1 MTNTQKEAQK
11 YIKKINQRLAEVASY
26 MGFDSN
32 EVAAYKKAFDIA
44 GVNYDFKQTKTAPQ
58 GTFVIANTK
67 ENRQK
72 VTALKKSLE
81 NQKVKT
87 KGDIK
92 FDYKKKISAKE
103 NKPIKEV
110 TQSEIEEE
118 HRVAKAWNNLT
129 SNLDILYRVQNDPQ
143 YQSILD
149 EFIEKRKKSKSKE
162 ELSELDSIVKRI
174 NEAANKANHEE
185 KNYIEELDEEFEKSQ
200 QALREDAL
208 KQLADYKQGKK
219 GLPF

>member
-1 MTNTQKEAQK
+1 MTNAQKEAQK
-11 YIKKINQRLAEVASY
+11 YIKKINQRLAEVAIY

-32 EVAAYKKAFDIA
+32 ETAAYKKALDNA

-67 ENRQK
+67 ENRQR
-72 VTALKKSLE
+72 VTALKKSLA

-92 FDYKKKISAKE
+92 FDYKKKISEKE
-103 NKPIKEV
+103 NKPLKEV
-110 TQSEIEEE
+110 TQAEIEEE
-118 HRVAKAWNNLT
+118 HRGAKAWNNLT

-149 EFIEKRKKSKSKE
+149 EFIEKSKSKQK
-162 ELSELDSIVKRI
+162 LSELDNIVKRI
-174 NEAANKANHEE
+174 NEVANKANIEE
-185 KNYIEELDEEFEKSQ
+185 KNYIEELDKEFENRQ
-200 QALREDAL
+200 QALREEAVN
-208 KQLADYKQGKK
+208 QLADYKQGKK

>member
-11 YIKKINQRLAEVASY
+11 YIKKINQRLAEVANY
-26 MGFDSN
+26 MDFDSN
-32 EVAAYKKAFDIA
+32 EVAAYKKSLDIA

-72 VTALKKSLE
+72 VTALKKSLA

-92 FDYKKKISAKE
+92 FEFKKKISAREK
-103 NKPIKEV
+103 KPLKDV

-118 HRVAKAWNNLT
+118 RRGAKAWNNLT
-129 SNLDILYRVQNDPQ
+129 ANLDILYRVQNDKE
-143 YQSILD
+143 YQSVLE
-149 EFIEKRKKSKSKE
+149 EFIEKRKDKKAN
-162 ELSELDSIVKRI
+162 ELSELDELVKKI
-174 NEAANKANHEE
+174 NTLANRVELEE
-185 KNYIEELDEEFEKSQ
+185 KNYIEELDEEFEKRQ
-200 QALREDAL
+200 QALREEAL
-208 KQLADYKQGKK
+208 NQLADYKQGKK

>member
-11 YIKKINQRLAEVASY
+11 YIKKINQRLAEVAAY

-32 EVAAYKKAFDIA
+32 EVAAYKQALDSA
-44 GVNYDFKQTKTAPQ
+44 GINYDFKITKTAPQ
-58 GTFVIANTK
+58 GTFAIANTK

-72 VTALKKSLE
+72 VTALKKSLV

-92 FDYKKKISAKE
+92 FEYREKISKREKKKLE
-103 NKPIKEV
+103 EV
-110 TQSEIEEE
+110 TQNEIEEE
-118 HRVAKAWNNLT
+118 HRINKAWDNLT
-129 SNLDILYRVQNDPQ
+129 ANLDTLYRVQNDPQ
-143 YQSILD
+143 YSGIVE
-149 EFIEKRKKSKSKE
+149 EFIDKRKGKKND
-162 ELSELDSIVKRI
+162 ELSDLNDIVKKI
-174 NEAANKANHEE
+174 NTAVNQVKLEE
-185 KNYIEELDEEFEKSQ
+185 RNYIEEMDEEFEKRQ
-200 QALREDAL
+200 QAMRDEAM